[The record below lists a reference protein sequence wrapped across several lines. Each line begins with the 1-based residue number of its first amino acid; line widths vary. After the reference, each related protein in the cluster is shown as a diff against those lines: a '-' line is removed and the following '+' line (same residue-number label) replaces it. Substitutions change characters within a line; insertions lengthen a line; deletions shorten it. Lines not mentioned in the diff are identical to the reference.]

1 MSAQL
6 GVYNPMSTAEPT
18 TSDLES
24 SSQLEDLM
32 RKLNM
37 YETKQ
42 ESQNRERVLG
52 KLISLVRE
60 WIRVVSLK
68 NVSGVAL
75 WFNFLI
81 SEQGLSEELAREA
94 GGKIFTFGSYRLG
107 VHDPGADIDTY
118 QILVFRFRSFK
129 LLS

>member
-1 MSAQL
+1 
-6 GVYNPMSTAEPT
+6 
-18 TSDLES
+18 
-24 SSQLEDLM
+24 
-32 RKLNM
+32 M